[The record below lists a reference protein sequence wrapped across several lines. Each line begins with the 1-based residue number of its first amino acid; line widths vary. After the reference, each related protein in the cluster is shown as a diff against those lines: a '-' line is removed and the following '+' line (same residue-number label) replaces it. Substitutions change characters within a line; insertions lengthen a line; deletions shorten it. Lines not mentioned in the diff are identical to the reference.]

1 MKNVWILNHYAQEP
15 GGAGGTRHYQLAKN
29 LPAHGWEASIVA
41 ASVEHQSGRQRLAE
55 SENARLD
62 EYGGVP
68 FLWLKTS
75 EYEGN
80 GTARM
85 RNMLEYCW
93 QVMKPGKLSLLKKP
107 DLIIGSSVHPFA
119 AATGALLAWRHK
131 VPFIF
136 EVRDLWPETLIDMGR
151 LERNS
156 IVARTL
162 RVLEKWLYR
171 RAKRIVVLLP
181 KAHEY
186 IVPMGI
192 DAKKI
197 AWIPNG
203 VDLQDFPCPPDKE
216 STADDFTLMYF
227 GAHGPANGLDNV
239 LRAQQLIEQ
248 RTEMANVRLRI
259 IGNGPCKADL
269 IVMSHKLGL
278 KRVSF
283 EDPVPKREIPALAAQ
298 ADAFVFNLISAP
310 VFKYGI
316 SSNKLFDFMAGHRPV
331 LFCCDAGNNP
341 IEDSGAGYTVEPGN
355 PEALADAVAKLSQL
369 EVEERAAMG
378 RAGRHY
384 VEVEHS
390 FYKLA
395 ERLAACLNEACGSTK

>member
-1 MKNVWILNHYAQEP
+1 MKNVWIFNHYAQEP

-29 LPAHGWEASIVA
+29 LPAYGWKASIIA
-41 ASVEHQSGRQRLAE
+41 ASVEHQSGRQRLDV
-55 SENARLD
+55 SEAVRLD
-62 EYGGVP
+62 EYAGIP

-75 EYEGN
+75 EYKGN

-85 RNMLEYCW
+85 RNMLEYTW
-93 QVMKPGKLSLLKKP
+93 QVVKPGRLSALNKP
-107 DLIIGSSVHPFA
+107 DVIIGSSVHPFA
-119 AATGALLAWRHK
+119 AAAGAILAWRHN
-131 VPFIF
+131 VPFVF

-151 LERNS
+151 LGRNS
-156 IVARTL
+156 MIARTL
-162 RVLEKWLYR
+162 RVLEKWLYK

-203 VDLQDFPCPPDKE
+203 VDLQDFPRPEDKV
-216 STADDFTLMYF
+216 AGDGFTLMYF

-239 LRAQQLIEQ
+239 LRAQHIIEENP
-248 RTEMANVRLRI
+248 EMSHVQLRI
-259 IGNGPCKADL
+259 IGNGPCKAEL
-269 IVMSHKLGL
+269 IALAGELGL

-298 ADAFVFNLISAP
+298 ADAFVFNLINAP

-316 SSNKLFDFMAGHRPV
+316 SSNKLFDFMAGQRPV

-341 IEDSGAGYTVEPGN
+341 IEDSGSGFTVEPGN
-355 PEALADAVAKLSQL
+355 PKALADAVTRLSSL
-369 EVEERAAMG
+369 TTAERMAMG
-378 RAGRHY
+378 NAGRHY
-384 VEVEHS
+384 VEVEHG
-390 FYKLA
+390 FDKLA
-395 ERLAACLNEACGSTK
+395 GSLAHCLNEACETSR

>member
-29 LPAHGWEASIVA
+29 LPAYGWEASIVA
-41 ASVEHQSGRQRLAE
+41 ASLEYQSGRQRLAISE
-55 SENARLD
+55 SARLD
-62 EYGGVP
+62 QYGGIP

-85 RNMLEYCW
+85 RNMLEYTW
-93 QVMKPGKLSLLKKP
+93 QVVKPGKLTALKKP
-107 DLIIGSSVHPFA
+107 DVIIGSSVHPFA
-119 AATGALLAWRHK
+119 AVAGAVLAWRYR
-131 VPFIF
+131 VPFVF

-156 IVARTL
+156 MIARTL
-162 RVLEKWLYR
+162 RVLEKWLYK

-203 VDLQDFPCPPDKE
+203 VDLQDFPRPEDKVGGE
-216 STADDFTLMYF
+216 EFTLMYF
-227 GAHGPANGLDNV
+227 GAHGSANGLDNV
-239 LRAQQLIEQ
+239 LRAQHIIEE
-248 RTEMANVRLRI
+248 TPEMSHVRLRI
-259 IGNGPCKADL
+259 IGNGPCKTEL
-269 IVMSHKLGL
+269 IALAEELGL

-298 ADAFVFNLISAP
+298 ADAFVFNLINAP

-316 SSNKLFDFMAGHRPV
+316 SSNKLFDFMAGQRPV

-341 IEDSGAGYTVEPGN
+341 IEDSGSGYTVEPGN
-355 PEALADAVAKLSQL
+355 PKALADAVARLSSL
-369 EVEERAAMG
+369 TSAERAAMG
-378 RAGRHY
+378 NAGRHY
-384 VEVEHS
+384 VEVEHG
-390 FYKLA
+390 FDKLA
-395 ERLAACLNEACGSTK
+395 GSLARCLNEACETGK

>member
-41 ASVEHQSGRQRLAE
+41 ASVEHQSGRQRLTD

-62 EYGGVP
+62 QYDGVK

-85 RNMLEYCW
+85 RNMLEYSW
-93 QVMKPGKLSLLKKP
+93 QVIKPGNLSPLQKP
-107 DLIIGSSVHPFA
+107 DIVIGSSVHPFA
-119 AATGALLAWRHK
+119 AAAGAVLAWRHR
-131 VPFIF
+131 VPFVF

-151 LERNS
+151 LQRNS
-156 IVARTL
+156 FIARTL
-162 RVLEKWLYR
+162 RVLEKWLYK
-171 RAKRIVVLLP
+171 RAKCIVVLLP

-192 DAKKI
+192 DPKKI
-197 AWIPNG
+197 VWIPNG
-203 VDLQDFPCPPDKE
+203 IDLKDFPCPPDKE
-216 STADDFTLMYF
+216 PDDAFTLMYF

-239 LRAQQLIEQ
+239 LRAQHIIEQ
-248 RTEMANVRLRI
+248 RSEMSNVRLRI
-259 IGNGPCKADL
+259 IGSGPCKAEL
-269 IVMSHKLGL
+269 IAMAEKLAL

-283 EDPVPKREIPALAAQ
+283 EDPVPKRDIPALAAQ
-298 ADAFVFNLISAP
+298 ADAFVFNLINAP

-316 SSNKLFDFMAGHRPV
+316 SSNKLFDFMAGQRPV

-341 IEDSGAGYTVEPGN
+341 IKDSGAGYTIQPGN
-355 PEALADAVAKLSQL
+355 PEALADAVARVSQL
-369 EVEERAAMG
+369 GREQRAAMG

-384 VEVEHS
+384 VEVEHG
-390 FYKLA
+390 FDKLA
-395 ERLAACLNEACGSTK
+395 GRLAHCLNEAWESCR